1 MIKDY
6 VAPTTLVRSVM
17 RKFGVPTY
25 MMFTN
30 NYEKCRTV
38 KCYRLNDLDIGAM
51 YDEIADVLRQAG
63 VRGFSLR
70 LPESHYSFRPG
81 SFIIRIPKSN

>member
-6 VAPTTLVRSVM
+6 VRPTTLVRSVM

-38 KCYRLNDLDIGAM
+38 KCYRLHGLDVEAL
-51 YDEIADVLRQAG
+51 YDEICNVLRQAG
-63 VRGFSLR
+63 CRGFSLR
-70 LPESHYSFRPG
+70 LPEGHHSYRPG
-81 SFIIRIPKSN
+81 SFIVRIPKSN